1 MRASWI
7 RHPDGVFVSVA
18 LPLAAGSSFVGPRA
32 AWKRWAELPERR
44 TVIPIATT
52 STAVTAAPA
61 RTKRAR
67 RSHSAGASLGL
78 DARPQSRRRLDLG
91 RSASC
96 QRDGA
101 LLLRQTVGELR
112 RGGNLLAKS
121 STALRVE
128 RSVGERR
135 QLGDLILVVSPACHR
150 HTKGNAVG
158 MAGNRLTPA

>member
-1 MRASWI
+1 MALSWI
-7 RHPDGVFVSVA
+7 RHPEARLRQGR
-18 LPLAAGSSFVGPRA
+18 LAARGGHQ
-32 AWKRWAELPERR
+32 LRR
-44 TVIPIATT
+44 TEGGLEAL
-52 STAVTAAPA
+52 A
-61 RTKRAR
+61 RTAGAQNGEPDRDDQYGGHGRAGEDETAR
-67 RSHSAGASLGL
+67 RPHSAGTSLGL

-96 QRDGA
+96 QRDRA

-112 RGGNLLAKS
+112 GGGNLLAKS

-135 QLGDLILVVSPACHR
+135 QLGDLILVVSPASHR

-158 MAGNRLTPA
+158 MAGNRLIPA